1 MDEQK
6 PYVINYRMCH
16 ESSCETLCTSIYKE
30 IALLLGMNPNI
41 ILDERV
47 QIPLNESV
55 KIVGLS
61 LGLNGVINGDVSITK
76 KLLGKKGED
85 SFVLG
90 TSNNDSPLSE
100 LFNKTF
106 PPYNYITLIE
116 AIRDTLGIKPTE
128 SMEDNED
135 EK

>member
-1 MDEQK
+1 M
-6 PYVINYRMCH
+6 
-16 ESSCETLCTSIYKE
+16 T
-30 IALLLGMNPNI
+30 
-41 ILDERV
+41 
-47 QIPLNESV
+47 
-55 KIVGLS
+55 
-61 LGLNGVINGDVSITK
+61 LGLNGVVNVNVSIVK
-76 KLLGKKGED
+76 KWLGKKGED

-106 PPYNYITLIE
+106 PPYNYITLLE
-116 AIRDTLGIKPTE
+116 AIRKTLGIKPTE

>member
-1 MDEQK
+1 MNEHQPFVVD
-6 PYVINYRMCH
+6 YRMCH
-16 ESSCETLCTSIYKE
+16 ASSCATLCTSIYKE

-55 KIVGLS
+55 KIVGLT
-61 LGLNGVINGDVSITK
+61 LGLNGVVNVNVSIVK
-76 KLLGKKGED
+76 KWLGKKGED